1 MDRLDLVDC
10 SYMEEGAGENSEHEI
25 GITLPVAET
34 DAIEELPPRLKD
46 GMSQDVFLARAIA
59 RTQNMGK

>member
-1 MDRLDLVDC
+1 
-10 SYMEEGAGENSEHEI
+10 MEEGAGENSEHEI